1 MGLPKPKRTLSPPL
15 QERETLKKVT
25 SLWIFFHPSPSS
37 LQTQDCSQTCE
48 YVPTPSPSS
57 PQTQDCSQRF
67 GFWQEPEDTFVLSPS
82 DSTIFTWHKLFNLAS
97 KVWSGLNILI
107 SQILHSTLEDPD
119 CFSLLREDRL
129 SQADI
134 EILEDDTPFKYFKM
148 LAKHFK
154 CPVMHNLSLLHQYS
168 FNDHFLL

>member
-1 MGLPKPKRTLSPPL
+1 MGLPKPQRTLSLPL
-15 QERETLKKVT
+15 QEREMLKKVT
-25 SLWIFFHPSPSS
+25 NLWIFFHPSPSS
-37 LQTQDCSQTCE
+37 LQIQDCSQTCE
-48 YVPTPSPSS
+48 YVPTPSSSS

-67 GFWQEPEDTFVLSPS
+67 GFWQEPEDTFVLPPS

-97 KVWSGLNILI
+97 KVWSCLNII
-107 SQILHSTLEDPD
+107 SQILHSMLEDPD

-148 LAKHFK
+148 LAKPFK
-154 CPVMHNLSLLHQYS
+154 CPVVHDLSLLRQYS